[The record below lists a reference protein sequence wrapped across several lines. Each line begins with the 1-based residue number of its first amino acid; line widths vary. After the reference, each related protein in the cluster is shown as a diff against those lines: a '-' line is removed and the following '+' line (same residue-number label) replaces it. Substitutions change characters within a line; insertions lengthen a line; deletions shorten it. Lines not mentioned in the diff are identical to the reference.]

1 MLDDYGAGQVPTA
14 LPQTSTN
21 ERTAHHRRRRQRNRE
36 DIWAVLAEAPEP
48 FGLFAPAHYRD
59 LGSWE
64 PAATAEDDESTAAAM
79 GPIDW
84 LAMPPTCEP
93 CALLNNPANRGKK
106 HGKTVLEQIGLM
118 QYDRVSEAALTPA
131 PTPTAADA
139 SSGTPTTAG
148 DPRQLEKRGMHKRWQ
163 VRK

>member
-1 MLDDYGAGQVPTA
+1 MSSEYGVNEARMA
-14 LPQTSTN
+14 LAQTSIN

-36 DIWAVLAEAPEP
+36 DIWAVLAQAPEP

-59 LGSWE
+59 LGSWDPTAAVEDE
-64 PAATAEDDESTAAAM
+64 PATVSM
-79 GPIDW
+79 GPVDW

-118 QYDRVSEAALTPA
+118 QYDRVAEAGPA
-131 PTPTAADA
+131 PAAVAGIALGPSATAA
-139 SSGTPTTAG
+139 

-163 VRK
+163 VCG